1 MTLLTSALTAA
12 PAITETVASG
22 PFLLAAGLA
31 VAAGLI
37 SFASP
42 CVVPLVPGYLSYLAG
57 LVGAETDQRSP
68 PVATTATATDG
79 SPGLLPSTRGTARR
93 RLMAATGLFVL
104 GFTVVFLAQAW
115 GVLGL
120 AHLLLANQDTFMR
133 VGGAVTIIMGLVM
146 AGLIRPLQRERRLH
160 LRPRGRVLG
169 APLLG
174 AVFALGWT
182 VCLGPTLV
190 GVLGLAGATDWGG
203 AAWRGFALVI
213 FYCLGLGIPFLLLA
227 FGFGWAG
234 RAVGVLRR
242 HSRVIQLIGAA
253 ALIILGILMVTG
265 AWAGFITWLQVRAA
279 GFGTVL

>member
-1 MTLLTSALTAA
+1 MAAA
-12 PAITETVASG
+12 PAVTETVSDG
-22 PFLLAAGLA
+22 PLIVAAALS
-31 VAAGLI
+31 VAAGFI

-57 LVGAETDQRSP
+57 LVGAEVGER
-68 PVATTATATDG
+68 TTAAATAG
-79 SPGLLPSTRGTARR
+79 QPGILITADRRAARTSRR
-93 RLMAATGLFVL
+93 RLVLATGLFVL

-120 AHLLLANQDTFMR
+120 AHVLLANEETLMR
-133 VGGAVTIIMGLVM
+133 VGGAVTIVMGLVM
-146 AGLIRPLQRERRLH
+146 AGLVRPLQRERRLH
-160 LRPRGRVLG
+160 LRPTGRVLG

-190 GVLGLAGATDWGG
+190 GVVGLAGATDWGG

-213 FYCLGLGIPFLLLA
+213 CYCLGLGLPFLLLA

-242 HSRVIQLIGAA
+242 HSRVIQLIGAG
-253 ALIILGILMVTG
+253 ALVLLGVLMVSG
-265 AWAGFITWLQVRAA
+265 AWAEFIAWLRVHTAQ
-279 GFGTVL
+279 FGTVL